1 MIKSYARDIIIL
13 RIVLN
18 STKRGNLCLKSS
30 QSQTRK
36 AAWVKQPLAS
46 ISQLISQSWA
56 SAFLPST
63 STRRATAAAGSA
75 SKKNTLKYS
84 VYSVLSGEVRPQQ
97 AILPTKVK
105 GLDILPA
112 NIDLAGAEVELV
124 SVPEREKV
132 LKKTLSPLRNVYDYI
147 IIDCPPSLALLTV
160 NALTLADSILIPIQG
175 EFYALEGLSQL
186 MNTIKLA
193 KRHLNQS
200 LSVEGVVL
208 TMYDSRSRLVQ
219 NVTDEIAKF
228 FGNKV
233 FATKIPRNVRLGEAP
248 SYGLPIMLFDPKCS
262 GSVAYKNLA
271 EEFLMRNGDKGVPV
285 KDLAALKYR
294 GR

>member
-1 MIKSYARDIIIL
+1 M
-13 RIVLN
+13 
-18 STKRGNLCLKSS
+18 
-30 QSQTRK
+30 
-36 AAWVKQPLAS
+36 
-46 ISQLISQSWA
+46 
-56 SAFLPST
+56 SA
-63 STRRATAAAGSA
+63 
-75 SKKNTLKYS
+75 
-84 VYSVLSGEVRPQQ
+84 
-97 AILPTKVK
+97 
-105 GLDILPA
+105 LDILPA

-132 LKKTLSPLRNVYDYI
+132 LKKMLSPLRNVYDYI

-160 NALTLADSILIPIQG
+160 NALTFADSILIPIQG

-208 TMYDSRSRLVQ
+208 TMYDARSRLVQ

-248 SYGLPIMLFDPKCS
+248 SYGLPVVQYYPTSK
-262 GSVAYKNLA
+262 GSLAY
-271 EEFLMRNGDKGVPV
+271 M
-285 KDLAALKYR
+285 DLAVELLRRDGKKAAPLTGLASYKLR
-294 GR
+294 SAPQKKTKQTGGR